1 MRILMKIKT
10 QVIVLFVGIVF
21 SFVCLVL
28 FQNIHVNAE
37 TSHKSITSE
46 KMASLQKR
54 IEKLEQSERELKY
67 EKKDMALEI
76 SRLSKLL
83 DRVLAGGSNIG
94 KVERIVGGRS
104 DKGDMM
110 VSVTGF
116 VAVWDQIDVI
126 LDKLDEITIKLSQ

>member
-21 SFVCLVL
+21 SSVYLIL

-54 IEKLEQSERELKY
+54 IEKLEQSERELNY
-67 EKKDMALEI
+67 EKKDMAQEI

-83 DRVLAGGSNIG
+83 DRVLARGSNIG
-94 KVERIVGGRS
+94 KVERVVGGRS

-110 VSVTGF
+110 ISVTGF
-116 VAVWDQIDVI
+116 VAVWNQIDVI